1 MPTDTPLSPTDT
13 PLSPAVTQLSPAT
26 FDEAVDGLADV
37 LADAVGSG
45 ASLGFLQPFDHE
57 AAAAWWR
64 TRRPE
69 LDAGT
74 LRIWAARTPDGVV
87 GTVSLALEPKANGR
101 HRAEIVKLMVH
112 RKARGRGLA
121 RLLLTTAERAARE
134 EGVTLLLLDTETG
147 STADRLYA
155 TTGWTRFG
163 KVPAYATDPTGTL
176 QDCSFFYKALTP
188 A

>member
-1 MPTDTPLSPTDT
+1 MPTITHLSPEAFA
-13 PLSPAVTQLSPAT
+13 P
-26 FDEAVDGLADV
+26 AVDGLAEV
-37 LADAVGSG
+37 LVDAVASG

-57 AAAAWWR
+57 AAAAWWH
-64 TRRPE
+64 TRQPA

-74 LRIWAARTPDGVV
+74 LRVWAAHTPDGLV

-112 RKARGRGLA
+112 RKARGQGLA
-121 RLLLTTAERAARE
+121 RRLLSTAERAAQE
-134 EGVTLLLLDTETG
+134 AGVTLLLLDTESD

-163 KVPAYATDPTGTL
+163 KVPAYATDPTGAL
-176 QDCSFFYKALTP
+176 QDCSFFFKSLV
-188 A
+188 